1 MLAGISLGSNLGDR
15 LGNIRKASLMLKE
28 KNAYIVASSE
38 VFETHP
44 WGVKDQP
51 SFLNACLLIET
62 EEPPRDLMLKLQSIE
77 SELGRVSRFR
87 WGPREID
94 IDIIFMD
101 GLAMNEDDLVIPH
114 PEMHKRAFVL
124 VPLNQVA
131 PEWIHPLLGKSV
143 REMEMQIPKSDI
155 LRITNL

>member
-1 MLAGISLGSNLGDR
+1 MQAGISLGSNLGDR
-15 LGNIRKASLMLKE
+15 LGIIRQATLMFKE
-28 KNAYIVASSE
+28 KNVSIVASSD
-38 VFETHP
+38 VFETEP
-44 WGVKDQP
+44 WGVKNQP
-51 SFLNACLLIET
+51 GFLNVCLLVET
-62 EEPPRDLMLKLQSIE
+62 EDSPRDLMLKLQSIE
-77 SELGRVSRFR
+77 SRLGRVARFR

-101 GLAMNEDDLVIPH
+101 ELAVNEDDLVIPH

-131 PEWIHPLLGKSV
+131 PEWIHPLLGKSI
-143 REMEMQIPKSDI
+143 REMAMQIPKSGI

>member
-1 MLAGISLGSNLGDR
+1 MRAGISLGSNLGDR
-15 LGNIRKASLMLKE
+15 LGSIRQATLMFKE
-28 KNAYIVASSE
+28 KNIFIVASSD
-38 VFETHP
+38 VFETEP
-44 WGVKDQP
+44 WGVKNQP
-51 SFLNACLLIET
+51 SFLNACLIVET
-62 EEPPRDLMLKLQSIE
+62 EDPPRDLMLKLQSIE
-77 SELGRVSRFR
+77 SGLGRVARFR

-101 GLAMNEDDLVIPH
+101 ELAVNEDDLVIPH
-114 PEMHKRAFVL
+114 PKMHKRAFVL

-143 REMEMQIPKSDI
+143 REMEMQIPKSGI

>member
-1 MLAGISLGSNLGDR
+1 MLAGLSLGSNLGDR
-15 LGNIRKASLMLKE
+15 LGTIRKASLMLKE
-28 KNAYIVASSE
+28 KNIYIVASSE
-38 VFETHP
+38 VFETDP
-44 WGVKDQP
+44 CGAKDQP
-51 SFLNACLLIET
+51 SFLNACLLVET
-62 EEPPRDLMLKLQSIE
+62 EESPRDLMLKLQSIE
-77 SELGRVSRFR
+77 SELGRISRFH

-101 GLAMNEDDLVIPH
+101 GLTMNEDDLIIPH

-143 REMEMQIPKSDI
+143 REMELEIPKSGI
-155 LRITNL
+155 LRITTL

>member
-1 MLAGISLGSNLGDR
+1 MQAGISLGSNLGDR
-15 LGNIRKASLMLKE
+15 LGKIRQAALLLKG
-28 KNAYIVASSE
+28 NSVSIIASSD
-38 VFETHP
+38 VFETEP
-44 WGVKDQP
+44 WGVRDPP

-62 EEPPRDLMLKLQSIE
+62 EASPRDLLLKIQSIE
-77 SELGRVSRFR
+77 SELGRVARFH

-101 GLAMNEDDLVIPH
+101 GLEVNEDGLVIPH

-131 PEWIHPLLGKSV
+131 PEWIHPLLDKNV
-143 REMEMQIPKSDI
+143 REMEMEISKRGV
-155 LRITNL
+155 LRITKL